1 MVTVMR
7 PPHGLV
13 RACLRGTVPA
23 TTDTTDRPRRCVT
36 NEADANRPTIARICC
51 QRGPPDSNV
60 IAVPRSL
67 HLFEFHGERRCAVSD
82 LADLPRGLLSL
93 EQWDALELD
102 PTRRW
107 ELSEG
112 TLIMSPR
119 PQLWHQRIS

>member
-1 MVTVMR
+1 M
-7 PPHGLV
+7 
-13 RACLRGTVPA
+13 
-23 TTDTTDRPRRCVT
+23 
-36 NEADANRPTIARICC
+36 
-51 QRGPPDSNV
+51 
-60 IAVPRSL
+60 IAVARSL
-67 HLFEFHGERRCAVSD
+67 HVFELHAERRREVSD

-119 PQLWHQRIS
+119 PQLWHQRISR